1 MFFRSKG
8 VTDFLVF
15 MTRKYPLRNFAR
27 QVLIF
32 SLFSSIAPGLVSGQ
46 QGLDMVDALAISGR
60 TEEARTV
67 LEIWWN
73 NDRAESG
80 RSDQQRGLWLRA
92 VLTVDP
98 NMATLDYQRLVVEYP
113 GGPYSDKAL
122 VRLAMIAKADERL
135 LDAAR
140 YYRSLLQDY
149 PQSTERVR
157 AIQWLSDYSEEINK
171 MDSFVAQNETDSL
184 AVGAAH
190 TVQVGAF
197 STKERAHKLAQ
208 ILTQAGF
215 KARVVQTEGNSLV
228 RVRIGHFTDLS
239 TGHELITKIE
249 RLGYDATIVSGI
261 AKEYLIK

>member
-1 MFFRSKG
+1 MLLRSKG
-8 VTDFLVF
+8 ATDFLVF
-15 MTRKYPLRNFAR
+15 VTRKYSLKNFVR
-27 QVLIF
+27 QALILSFF
-32 SLFSSIAPGLVSGQ
+32 SFIAPGLASGQ
-46 QGLDMVDALAISGR
+46 QNLDTVDALAMSGR

-67 LEIWWN
+67 LEMWWN
-73 NDRAESG
+73 DERRKSS

-122 VRLAMIAKADERL
+122 VRLAMISNADEKL

-140 YYRSLLQDY
+140 YYRNLLQDY
-149 PQSTERVR
+149 PQSVERVR
-157 AIQWLSDYSEEINK
+157 ALQWLSDYSEEINK
-171 MDSFVAQNETDSL
+171 IEVFATQNEIDSL
-184 AVGAAH
+184 AIVARH

-197 STKERAHKLAQ
+197 STKERAYRLAK

-215 KARVVQTEGNSLV
+215 KTRVVQTEGSSLI
-228 RVRIGHFTDLS
+228 RVRIGQFTELS

-249 RLGYDATIVSGI
+249 RLGYDATMVSNMV
-261 AKEYLIK
+261 KEYLIK